1 MLMPANQARFF
12 AGLKR
17 ADALVDRQAPL
28 IKAACALLEKEGHAV
43 LAASVAPG
51 RPVIQ
56 IAGSPH
62 LADLIKTG
70 RAAYYMRGYDD
81 QGHFRR
87 GQLLSYRNVLV
98 TWEERGN

>member
-1 MLMPANQARFF
+1 MWMPTNQSRFF

-17 ADALVDRQAPL
+17 ADVLVDRQAPL

-43 LAASVAPG
+43 LAAAVAPG

-62 LADLIKTG
+62 LARMIDTG
-70 RAAYYMRGYDD
+70 RAVYYMRGHDD
-81 QGHFRR
+81 HGHYRR

-98 TWEERGN
+98 TWEERGH